1 MLRVEGGAARN
12 DFLMQCQADV
22 SGVPVERP
30 EVYDAASLG
39 AAYLAGIATGFWKD
53 LAEASR
59 TWRRDRIFEPRWSA
73 DERGERNARWKRI
86 VELARHQ
93 P

>member
-1 MLRVEGGAARN
+1 
-12 DFLMQCQADV
+12 V

-30 EVYDAASLG
+30 LVYDAASLG
-39 AAYLAGIATGFWKD
+39 AAYLAGIETGFWKD

-59 TWRRDRIFEPRWSA
+59 TWRRDRIFEPQWSA
-73 DERGERNARWKRI
+73 TERAERTACWKRI